1 MNQANL
7 DGVTP
12 STFRI
17 GKSGITVRLQ
27 LGSGT
32 RRLQPDKNLIV
43 DNTSSLLSIGECAE
57 IEGSL
62 QLDGIWIIE
71 P

>member
-32 RRLQPDKNLIV
+32 RALQAGKTLIIDSV
-43 DNTSSLLSIGECAE
+43 SSLLSIGESAE
-57 IEGSL
+57 IEGTL
-62 QLDGIWIIE
+62 QLDGIWIVE
-71 P
+71 V